1 MQTDERWMLECFN
14 LAKLGAGSVSPN
26 PLVGAVI
33 VKNGKKI
40 SEGYHQ
46 LYGGPHA
53 EMNAINQAFLKKK
66 KIVGATLYVNLEPC
80 FHFGKTPPCVDAIL
94 EHGISRVV
102 IATQDP
108 NPLVAGKG
116 LRKLKRNGV
125 ECSIGILQHDA
136 ERLNEKFFTFMNER
150 MPFVALKAAQTSDG
164 FIARPDGTSK
174 WITND
179 QSRKYVHQLRSEY
192 DAVIVGANTILKD
205 DPELTVR
212 SVKGR
217 NPIRVVIDGKLS
229 LELNKKVFNTKAP
242 TIIYTTKKQSV
253 NERNKIN
260 RFEEN
265 GIIVVQMDDQKGIIK
280 IKDVVKDL
288 GKRHI
293 TSVIVE
299 GGQKLF
305 SAFLNAGVVDKLYLF
320 TAKKKYGVGL
330 KTFDNIS
337 KPITLL
343 KLDQMKYGTD
353 ILEEFYIRKTEKT
366 SR

>member
-1 MQTDERWMLECFN
+1 M
-14 LAKLGAGSVSPN
+14 
-26 PLVGAVI
+26 
-33 VKNGKKI
+33 VK
-40 SEGYHQ
+40 Q
-46 LYGGPHA
+46 
-53 EMNAINQAFLKKK
+53 
-66 KIVGATLYVNLEPC
+66 
-80 FHFGKTPPCVDAIL
+80 
-94 EHGISRVV
+94 
-102 IATQDP
+102 
-108 NPLVAGKG
+108 
-116 LRKLKRNGV
+116 KRN
-125 ECSIGILQHDA
+125 
-136 ERLNEKFFTFMNER
+136 
-150 MPFVALKAAQTSDG
+150 
-164 FIARPDGTSK
+164 
-174 WITND
+174 
-179 QSRKYVHQLRSEY
+179 
-192 DAVIVGANTILKD
+192 
-205 DPELTVR
+205 
-212 SVKGR
+212 
-217 NPIRVVIDGKLS
+217 
-229 LELNKKVFNTKAP
+229 
-242 TIIYTTKKQSV
+242 KKQSV

-280 IKDVVKDL
+280 IKDGVKDL